1 MNTDIKIEF
10 EFYFTFDGLII
21 EHSTDCKIIWD
32 TYIKYYN
39 KYGSNHEYYLYTVNK
54 HDLKDF
60 IKNKRVIL
68 IITLLIFTEYV
79 TQ

>member
-1 MNTDIKIEF
+1 MNTDIKIEL

-21 EHSTDCKIIWD
+21 AHSTDYKIIWY

-39 KYGSNHEYYLYTVNK
+39 KHGSKHEYYLYAVNK

-60 IKNKRVIL
+60 IKIK
-68 IITLLIFTEYV
+68 E
-79 TQ
+79 